1 MSIIS
6 IANMEYFP
14 ENPPPRSVLEPDVS
28 RIATP
33 QGAQSLPGF
42 SLQPTLRFE
51 SPTRYY
57 LLRCEPDL
65 LGDLVLSRYWG
76 RKGARLGGQM
86 HQAMP
91 SLEAALRQV
100 DRIIRTRL
108 SHGYHEIRG

>member
-1 MSIIS
+1 MSQIVD
-6 IANMEYFP
+6 P
-14 ENPPPRSVLEPDVS
+14 HGKL
-28 RIATP
+28 
-33 QGAQSLPGF
+33 SLVGF
-42 SLQPTLRFE
+42 SLKLAVRFE

-57 LLRCEPDL
+57 VLRCEPDL